1 MMLMSMSLSLG
12 VDLLFQLHR
21 LHPKIALGFGLK
33 MMSKFND
40 HDKVSRTIGS
50 NLKSMWSGPWKG
62 WKDVPSHH
70 RERLLERS
78 QVYTYYPFV
87 YDNAYDLINN

>member
-1 MMLMSMSLSLG
+1 MMLMSLSLPLG
-12 VDLLFQLHR
+12 VDLLFQLHYP
-21 LHPKIALGFGLK
+21 HPKIALGFG
-33 MMSKFND
+33 FND

-62 WKDVPSHH
+62 WKDVPSRHH
-70 RERLLERS
+70 ERMFERF
-78 QVYTYYPFV
+78 QVYTNYPIV

>member
-1 MMLMSMSLSLG
+1 MSLVMLMSLSLPLG
-12 VDLLFQLHR
+12 VDLLFQLHC
-21 LHPKIALGFGLK
+21 LHPKIAIGFGLK
-33 MMSKFND
+33 RMSKFND

-70 RERLLERS
+70 RERLFERF
-78 QVYTYYPFV
+78 QQYY
-87 YDNAYDLINN
+87 